1 MLFSVFPPGLK
12 LDLFAL
18 FQIALNAEK
27 DVVKRLVGEILLED
41 FIDLGA
47 CNLAVLEAHEGFA
60 EHSTDNLGHLF
71 SHGAVYLRLHFVL
84 SLLKLFY
91 CVCLLNLR
99 LLLHVSCHFRESFA

>member
-1 MLFSVFPPGLK
+1 
-12 LDLFAL
+12 
-18 FQIALNAEK
+18 
-27 DVVKRLVGEILLED
+27 
-41 FIDLGA
+41 
-47 CNLAVLEAHEGFA
+47 
-60 EHSTDNLGHLF
+60 LF